1 MQEEHLGLA
10 ANCSRTNMSDKQRQP
25 INMNTNM
32 AQMGSFNKSLSTKPN
47 DVNPNSKGK
56 ITIYKAP
63 LIHLPC
69 KVVETNLAYDHRVF
83 LITFYT

>member
-10 ANCSRTNMSDKQRQP
+10 ANCTRTNMSDKQRQP

-47 DVNPNSKGK
+47 EVNPNSKGK
-56 ITIYKAP
+56 ITIYIAP
-63 LIHLPC
+63 QIHLA
-69 KVVETNLAYDHRVF
+69 KKLAEDHNV
-83 LITFYT
+83 LLMTFYT

>member
-10 ANCSRTNMSDKQRQP
+10 ANCTRTNMSDKQRQP

-47 DVNPNSKGK
+47 EINPNSKGK
-56 ITIYKAP
+56 ITIYIAAY
-63 LIHLPC
+63 IY
-69 KVVETNLAYDHRVF
+69 LA
-83 LITFYT
+83 

>member
-32 AQMGSFNKSLSTKPN
+32 AQMGSFNKSLSAKPN
-47 DVNPNSKGK
+47 EVNTSSKGNIAIRIAPK
-56 ITIYKAP
+56 IY
-63 LIHLPC
+63 
-69 KVVETNLAYDHRVF
+69 LA
-83 LITFYT
+83 LK

>member
-32 AQMGSFNKSLSTKPN
+32 AQMGSFNKSLSAKPN
-47 DVNPNSKGK
+47 ELNPSSKGK
-56 ITIYKAP
+56 ITICIAP
-63 LIHLPC
+63 QIHL
-69 KVVETNLAYDHRVF
+69 K
-83 LITFYT
+83 

>member
-47 DVNPNSKGK
+47 EVNPNSKGK
-56 ITIYKAP
+56 VYIYS
-63 LIHLPC
+63 L
-69 KVVETNLAYDHRVF
+69 TNSFNISLRPYS
-83 LITFYT
+83 TFNDI